1 MSDLLRSPPKSA
13 FFRFL
18 HKTEEWV
25 GIVCLILLAVIPL
38 SDFLSRQIFRV
49 QINGALSYTLHL
61 MLYITFFGGM
71 LAAREGQHL
80 ATAFVTLAGVKLK
93 RIINSVT
100 AFFSVTFTTAFAW
113 GSGSLLLNGF
123 APDANVGGIPI
134 AIFACIMPFGLI
146 VVAIRFATR
155 APISGRSKV
164 LAMVGVLAGSY
175 LALQPLANTWSA
187 LFGAPDWYDAVINL
201 WLTTLSPLVW
211 PGILLLIALAVGGM
225 PLFLVLGGI
234 AWLLFLPTG
243 GSIETLANEGFTLL
257 TDPSIPAIPLF
268 TLVGFVMAEGKS
280 ADRFIQ
286 MFKAWFGW
294 LPGGLIFV
302 AVVVSAFFTTFTG
315 ASGVTILALGLLLF
329 QILTKSGYSPAF
341 AMGLLTASGSI
352 GILFP
357 PSLPMILYGSQ
368 ARLSVIDMFLAG
380 FVPGI
385 MMVLAMTA
393 LGVFSAF
400 KTKVER
406 VPFHLNVALISLKD
420 AFFDLM
426 LPLLIIGVYFTGWM
440 SLTETAA
447 MAVVYVLVFQVLLLR
462 DLRGADLHRAIIKA
476 LVIMGGILMIL
487 AMARGLS
494 YFIID
499 TQMPQM
505 LATWVKQSISSPF
518 LFLLLLNVVL
528 LIVGSIMEIY
538 ASILVVV
545 PLLLPL
551 GVVYGIDPIHLGI
564 IFLVNMEIGFL
575 LPPVGLNLYL
585 ASFVFKKP
593 LGEMTRD
600 ILPFLAI
607 QLVILLLVT
616 YIPWFSTWLPSV
628 VKFVP

>member
-1 MSDLLRSPPKSA
+1 
-13 FFRFL
+13 
-18 HKTEEWV
+18 
-25 GIVCLILLAVIPL
+25 
-38 SDFLSRQIFRV
+38 
-49 QINGALSYTLHL
+49 
-61 MLYITFFGGM
+61 
-71 LAAREGQHL
+71 
-80 ATAFVTLAGVKLK
+80 
-93 RIINSVT
+93 
-100 AFFSVTFTTAFAW
+100 
-113 GSGSLLLNGF
+113 
-123 APDANVGGIPI
+123 
-134 AIFACIMPFGLI
+134 
-146 VVAIRFATR
+146 
-155 APISGRSKV
+155 
-164 LAMVGVLAGSY
+164 
-175 LALQPLANTWSA
+175 
-187 LFGAPDWYDAVINL
+187 
-201 WLTTLSPLVW
+201 
-211 PGILLLIALAVGGM
+211 
-225 PLFLVLGGI
+225 
-234 AWLLFLPTG
+234 
-243 GSIETLANEGFTLL
+243 
-257 TDPSIPAIPLF
+257 
-268 TLVGFVMAEGKS
+268 
-280 ADRFIQ
+280 
-286 MFKAWFGW
+286 
-294 LPGGLIFV
+294 
-302 AVVVSAFFTTFTG
+302 
-315 ASGVTILALGLLLF
+315 
-329 QILTKSGYSPAF
+329 
-341 AMGLLTASGSI
+341 
-352 GILFP
+352 
-357 PSLPMILYGSQ
+357 
-368 ARLSVIDMFLAG
+368 
-380 FVPGI
+380 
-385 MMVLAMTA
+385 
-393 LGVFSAF
+393 
-400 KTKVER
+400 
-406 VPFHLNVALISLKD
+406 
-420 AFFDLM
+420 M

-607 QLVILLLVT
+607 QLAILLLVT

>member
-1 MSDLLRSPPKSA
+1 
-13 FFRFL
+13 
-18 HKTEEWV
+18 
-25 GIVCLILLAVIPL
+25 
-38 SDFLSRQIFRV
+38 
-49 QINGALSYTLHL
+49 
-61 MLYITFFGGM
+61 
-71 LAAREGQHL
+71 
-80 ATAFVTLAGVKLK
+80 
-93 RIINSVT
+93 
-100 AFFSVTFTTAFAW
+100 
-113 GSGSLLLNGF
+113 
-123 APDANVGGIPI
+123 
-134 AIFACIMPFGLI
+134 
-146 VVAIRFATR
+146 
-155 APISGRSKV
+155 
-164 LAMVGVLAGSY
+164 
-175 LALQPLANTWSA
+175 
-187 LFGAPDWYDAVINL
+187 
-201 WLTTLSPLVW
+201 
-211 PGILLLIALAVGGM
+211 
-225 PLFLVLGGI
+225 
-234 AWLLFLPTG
+234 
-243 GSIETLANEGFTLL
+243 
-257 TDPSIPAIPLF
+257 
-268 TLVGFVMAEGKS
+268 
-280 ADRFIQ
+280 

-616 YIPWFSTWLPSV
+616 YIPWFSIWLPSV